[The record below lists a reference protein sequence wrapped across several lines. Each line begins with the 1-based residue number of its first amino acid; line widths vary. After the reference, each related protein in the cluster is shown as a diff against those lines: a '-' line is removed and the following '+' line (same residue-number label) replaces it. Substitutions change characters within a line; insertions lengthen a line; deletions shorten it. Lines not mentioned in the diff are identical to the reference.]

1 MKSCHYPIQR
11 FDDST
16 EGILWDNVSELSV
29 SHYQW
34 LDNGYA
40 PEVKAALAYTS
51 GRLHL
56 QFRIY
61 ESMPKV
67 SYYTP
72 NEPVCKD
79 SCVEFFVQ
87 PLPDSDPR
95 YVNFEL
101 NAAGTLLLKL
111 GENRHDRIFLEEP
124 EPDAFRIR
132 TMTECKD
139 PIDGRDYWLVSLSIP
154 FAWLQ
159 SLFPSFQPK
168 PGHRLRG
175 NLYKCGDETPLPHFG
190 SWSPVTS
197 DRPDFHR
204 SCDFGDLV
212 LG

>member
-111 GENRHDRIFLEEP
+111 G
-124 EPDAFRIR
+124 R
-132 TMTECKD
+132 TAT
-139 PIDGRDYWLVSLSIP
+139 IVYFWRSLSRMHSE
-154 FAWLQ
+154 FA
-159 SLFPSFQPK
+159 P
-168 PGHRLRG
+168 
-175 NLYKCGDETPLPHFG
+175 
-190 SWSPVTS
+190 
-197 DRPDFHR
+197 
-204 SCDFGDLV
+204 
-212 LG
+212 